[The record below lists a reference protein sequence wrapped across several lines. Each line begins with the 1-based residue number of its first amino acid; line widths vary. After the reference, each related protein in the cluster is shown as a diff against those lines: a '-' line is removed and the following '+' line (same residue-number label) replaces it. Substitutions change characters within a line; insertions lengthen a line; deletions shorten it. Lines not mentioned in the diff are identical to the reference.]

1 MVSCE
6 NGHENRESR
15 LFCADCG
22 IPIVDTMAVCPLGHV
37 NAKDQHFCGDCGIPI
52 RTPGDSP
59 AVSPSARWNVDPS
72 GKHQYRF
79 WDGVN
84 WSQNVADNGDFS
96 RDSFTRPTKW
106 HPDTWVGVAAGIL
119 TLLLVVGAIVG
130 IAMQLS
136 GSPESITA
144 GPASSSPS
152 AAAPTPSAPAEP
164 AAPPAPAAPATPAV
178 RPVAVVGTP
187 CLPNSTAG
195 STADGS
201 IAYCSRFASTDTT
214 MWSLIPGDI
223 PPFPAGSAAA
233 RQNDPATGVCMTQT
247 SRTAAQCAEYL
258 QRPSDPGDGG
268 APAP

>member
-22 IPIVDTMAVCPLGHV
+22 IPIIDTKAACPLGHV
-37 NAKDQHFCGDCGIPI
+37 NAKDQHFCSDCGIPI
-52 RTPGDSP
+52 RSPGDTP
-59 AVSPSARWNVDPS
+59 AASPSARWNVDPS

-84 WSQNVADNGDFS
+84 WSQDVADNGTFS
-96 RDSFTRPTKW
+96 QDSFARPTKW
-106 HPDTWVGVAAGIL
+106 HPDTWVGVAAGVL

-144 GPASSSPS
+144 GPASTSTS
-152 AAAPTPSAPAEP
+152 AAAPEPSASAEPAEP
-164 AAPPAPAAPATPAV
+164 AAPAPPAVPAV
-178 RPVAVVGTP
+178 RPVAVIGTP

-201 IAYCSRFASTDTT
+201 TAFCSRFTPNGAT
-214 MWSLIPGDI
+214 MWSLVPGDI
-223 PPFPAGSAAA
+223 PPFPVGSSAA
-233 RQNDPATGVCMTQT
+233 RQADPATGVCMTQT

-268 APAP
+268 VPAS